1 MSSRTWTLKV
11 HPFIVYSLIVWTSCT
26 WRICNSSWDTLSVFV
41 ALWWRGTWSLYNS
54 SNSCCLELESLENC
68 CSLECLLVPIFESF
82 RKNAVFSMLVF
93 KLETDILS
101 LMNFKPTLASQMGPC
116 GSFLFSFYGSF
127 QDLDRMLFILFS
139 SSKFY
144 SRLKLWLPLNK

>member
-1 MSSRTWTLKV
+1 MSSRTWTVKV

-101 LMNFKPTLASQMGPC
+101 LWISNQLLLRKWAPVGLSSSPFMFRFKIWTEC
-116 GSFLFSFYGSF
+116 CSFYSV
-127 QDLDRMLFILFS
+127 LANFIHG
-139 SSKFY
+139 
-144 SRLKLWLPLNK
+144 LNYDFL